1 MEICGESVST
11 FLFRRRGG
19 RLVRPPGDVASA
31 GEFAA
36 NSQAVPYF
44 VVGVD
49 AHIDP
54 LGNYEFAADYRK
66 NGAICRAD
74 RVVRPYAV

>member
-1 MEICGESVST
+1 MPAQESNFSAIFSKWT
-11 FLFRRRGG
+11 PAFLWK
-19 RLVRPPGDVASA
+19 
-31 GEFAA
+31 FAA

-44 VVGVD
+44 VVGGD

-54 LGNYEFAADYRK
+54 LGSYEFAADYRK